1 MRHRKAGRHL
11 ARTSAHRT
19 AMRRN
24 MAQSLFQHGQITTTL
39 IKAKDIRPFVERII
53 TLAREG
59 TLRSRQRVVALLGD
73 RPALSREEQ
82 EKYDPMSYA
91 QRNRVLVSRSG
102 RRHRTGKVPASY
114 NKKIYPFV
122 ARSVVNRLFEDIAPK
137 FKDRP
142 GGYTRII
149 RLAERRIGD
158 AGDLAILQLIG
169 EETGAA
175 ESGKKTSIA
184 RRRKTGDRIRYL
196 EGKES
201 KKKGSQPGKKP
212 ASAKASAGET
222 AGSGES
228 TPENKE

>member
-1 MRHRKAGRHL
+1 
-11 ARTSAHRT
+11 
-19 AMRRN
+19 MRRN

-39 IKAKDIRPFVERII
+39 IKAKDVRPFVERLI

-73 RPALSREEQ
+73 RAALSKEEQ
-82 EKYDPMSYA
+82 EQYDPMSYA
-91 QRNRVLVSRSG
+91 QRHRVMMSRSG

-114 NKKIYPFV
+114 NKKKYPFV

-158 AGDLAILQLIG
+158 AGDLAMLQLVG
-169 EETGAA
+169 NEPAA
-175 ESGKKTSIA
+175 ESPKKTSI
-184 RRRKTGDRIRYL
+184 RRRQKTWDRIRYL

-201 KKKGSQPGKKP
+201 KKKARPTGKKP
-212 ASAKASAGET
+212 ATETKAAPPSDQAGDSKASAAQE
-222 AGSGES
+222 
-228 TPENKE
+228 